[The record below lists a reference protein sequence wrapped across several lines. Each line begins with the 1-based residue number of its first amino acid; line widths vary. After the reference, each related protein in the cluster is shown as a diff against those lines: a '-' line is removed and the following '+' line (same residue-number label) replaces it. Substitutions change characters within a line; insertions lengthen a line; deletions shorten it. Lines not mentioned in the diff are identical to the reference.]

1 MTTRGVDGFTGA
13 TILITLEGAEV
24 QPEELRVTVKVYEP
38 MGRFVK
44 V

>member
-13 TILITLEGAEV
+13 KRVSTLDGAEV
-24 QPEELRVTVKVYEP
+24 QPEELRVTVKVYIP